1 MSRCRSRRDDGGMA
15 YMMGHSQAELDR
27 LSTQAALVRP
37 VTARLLRAA
46 GLRPGHRVLDVGC
59 GAGDVAMLAAGLV
72 GPAGSVTG
80 IDRSLDAVRLGR
92 RRAYAA
98 GIAGL
103 EFVQA
108 DLADFI
114 AGREFD
120 VVVGRYVL
128 FHQADPVACVR
139 QAARLVR
146 PGGVLA
152 VHEMD
157 VHRWLHCAP
166 RVPLIDQ
173 IGDWLLTLARR
184 LMPQADVASRL
195 ASVFLAA
202 GLPPPVMFAETV
214 VEAPGTWAV
223 CSWLAELLASR
234 LPQLV
239 QHGIVTEAEVGLAT
253 IESRLRDAVAQAGSQ
268 VELVPQVCAFLRGPR
283 PEPGR

>member
-37 VTARLLRAA
+37 VTARLLRAV

-72 GPAGSVTG
+72 GPTGSVTG
-80 IDRSLDAVRLGR
+80 IDRSLDAVRLAR

-108 DLADFI
+108 DLAD
-114 AGREFD
+114 
-120 VVVGRYVL
+120 
-128 FHQADPVACVR
+128 
-139 QAARLVR
+139 
-146 PGGVLA
+146 
-152 VHEMD
+152 
-157 VHRWLHCAP
+157 
-166 RVPLIDQ
+166 
-173 IGDWLLTLARR
+173 WLLTLTRR

-239 QHGIVTEAEVGLAT
+239 QHGIVTEAEVGMAT